1 VERRKVKRLEGVGMK
16 MKQEVKAREGKEGKE
31 EKDEKDEKEEK
42 EKVKDLR
49 GGGEREREL
58 RETSSSIVERERARA
73 RAKEVEQ
80 MVGKRRCC
88 CVSLLWKSLIRGMRR
103 RSVHSSCRR
112 KLHLS

>member
-1 VERRKVKRLEGVGMK
+1 MKRLEGVGMK
-16 MKQEVKAREGKEGKE
+16 MKEEVKAKEEKDGKE
-31 EKDEKDEKEEK
+31 EKDEKE

-49 GGGEREREL
+49 GGRGRKREL
-58 RETSSSIVERERARA
+58 RETSSLIVERESARA

-80 MVGKRRCC
+80 LVGKRRCC
-88 CVSLLWKSLIRGMRR
+88 CVWLLWKSLIRGMRR